1 MFLSTWDHN
10 KGSTRIL
17 GLLVPTSFPTVD
29 ALIKDLHYKA
39 EDQEEMMA
47 GAFNAIQRINAT
59 PRVDPASP
67 RRLRDFIGALVTVR
81 S

>member
-1 MFLSTWDHN
+1 MFTSAWDHN
-10 KGSTRIL
+10 KGSTRIF

-47 GAFNAIQRINAT
+47 GAFNAIERMNAT
-59 PRVDPASP
+59 PRVDPASQ
-67 RRLRDFIGALVTVR
+67 RRLSDFIGALVRVR